1 MCSCLV
7 APSQPA
13 LCDPTDRDP
22 QAPAFM
28 GFSRQEYW
36 SGSHFSSPGEL
47 PDPGIKPGSLA
58 LQVDSLPFEPPEKL
72 LHKKILKKKKLN
84 KLVLCTRS
92 YAKCFTSFSHII
104 FTKQLES
111 RYYQYLT
118 VMDGEL
124 ESLKG
129 HGDCRR

>member
-13 LCDPTDRDP
+13 LCDPTDRGP

-72 LHKKILKKKKLN
+72 LHKKILKKKKTEQVSTMYQ
-84 KLVLCTRS
+84 VLC
-92 YAKCFTSFSHII
+92 
-104 FTKQLES
+104 
-111 RYYQYLT
+111 
-118 VMDGEL
+118 
-124 ESLKG
+124 
-129 HGDCRR
+129 